1 MSSHRE
7 APEISKDPV
16 ADSTDVY
23 AFVSPDKPDTV
34 TLIANYIP
42 LQGPAGGP
50 NFYEF
55 GDDVLYEIH
64 VDNNGDGRADISFQ
78 FRFTTEVLNPDTFL
92 YNTGPIEALDS
103 PDWNRRQTYDVTV
116 SSGSSGQTIGSGLA
130 CPPCNIGPLSTPN
143 YPALAAQAMHNLGDG
158 ITVFA
163 GQRAEG
169 FYVDLGSI
177 FDLGNLRPF
186 ENLHAQYG
194 LNVFSGPAQGV
205 NATNH
210 LNVHS
215 ITIQVPI
222 SSLTRSGHPTIGVW
236 TTASRQRVRLW
247 DADNGENVD
256 SGPFRQVSRLGN
268 PLVNEVLIPLGRKD
282 QWNSLPPSDDKL
294 FAGYVTQPG
303 LAALLPG
310 LYPGVFPNLA
320 ALVASAKPRADLEA
334 ILLTGIPS
342 GIIPGF
348 QNFTGPV
355 LADMLRLNTSIPPTS
370 PSKQSIYGLL
380 GGDAAGFPNGRR
392 VTDNVVAIELR
403 AIAGVTYALV
413 NKSFKPDAAAG
424 KLTDGLTPASVSS
437 PYLTQFPYLGVP
449 LQRFRQPVLIAGA
462 QHERASRRPFR
473 PGHRHHGTRR
483 RHRRPDPV
491 HAGRNGRQGDRDQ
504 LRRRTRRSRVP
515 AHALP
520 GPAASHARRDQVR
533 GRLPRPAGRALH
545 DLARRAQPGGRRHR
559 HRRAGQQLPLA
570 RLSRRVLRALASA
583 WGRPAPLPA

>member
-64 VDNNGDGRADISFQ
+64 VDNNGDGQADISYQ
-78 FRFTTEVLNPDTFL
+78 FRFTTEVLDPDTFL
-92 YNTGPIEALDS
+92 YNTGPIESLNS
-103 PDWNRRQTYDVTV
+103 PNWNRRQTYDVTV
-116 SSGSSGQTIGSGLA
+116 SSGSSSRTIGHGLA
-130 CPPCNIGPLSTPN
+130 CPPCNIGPLSTPD
-143 YPALAAQAMHNLGDG
+143 YPALAAQAVHNLGGG

-177 FDLGNLRPF
+177 FDLGDLRPF

-194 LNVFSGPAQGV
+194 LNVFSGPAPGV

-215 ITIQVPI
+215 ISDPGADFLADQERPPDHRRVDHGEPPAGQGVGRRQRRERRQRAVPAGVAAGQPAGQRGADPAGQEGPVELAAAVGRQAVRQLRHPARPGGAAARPLPRRV
-222 SSLTRSGHPTIGVW
+222 SQPGRAGRREEAARRPGGHP
-236 TTASRQRVRLW
+236 
-247 DADNGENVD
+247 AD
-256 SGPFRQVSRLGN
+256 RH
-268 PLVNEVLIPLGRKD
+268 
-282 QWNSLPPSDDKL
+282 
-294 FAGYVTQPG
+294 
-303 LAALLPG
+303 
-310 LYPGVFPNLA
+310 
-320 ALVASAKPRADLEA
+320 
-334 ILLTGIPS
+334 PS

-355 LADMLRLNTSIPPTS
+355 LADMLRLNTSIPPT
-370 PSKQSIYGLL
+370 PASKQSIYGLL

-392 VTDNVVAIELR
+392 VTDDVVAIELR

-413 NKSFKPDAAAG
+413 DKSFTPDAAAG
-424 KLTDGLTPASVSS
+424 KLTDGLTPASVSA
-437 PYLTQFPYLGVP
+437 PYLGQFPYLGVP
-449 LQRFRQPVLIAGA
+449 YSGFDNP
-462 QHERASRRPFR
+462 S
-473 PGHRHHGTRR
+473 
-483 RHRRPDPV
+483 
-491 HAGRNGRQGDRDQ
+491 
-504 LRRRTRRSRVP
+504 
-515 AHALP
+515 
-520 GPAASHARRDQVR
+520 
-533 GRLPRPAGRALH
+533 
-545 DLARRAQPGGRRHR
+545 
-559 HRRAGQQLPLA
+559 
-570 RLSRRVLRALASA
+570 
-583 WGRPAPLPA
+583 